1 MSGGGGDGAGVKGDK
16 AAKSL
21 TATPLDICKETL
33 DQFPAEVGP
42 SVARPNQMFLG
53 DLRSIPAMFVVTK
66 TGI

>member
-42 SVARPNQMFLG
+42 SVA
-53 DLRSIPAMFVVTK
+53 
-66 TGI
+66 